1 MSSVGSISLPT
12 AGGVFDL
19 IRRGEVRTR
28 SDVAQITGLSRTA
41 VTARLSA
48 LLEAGLIVERDGESS
63 TGGRPPT
70 LLTFNAAA
78 GAVFAVAIGRSRTQ
92 LAVCDLAG
100 SVLASS
106 EADHPAGIGPDE
118 LFQRVRTEMRGL
130 LRKAG
135 VPITLV
141 RGVGLSLPGIVD
153 TATATCVEAPVMRGW
168 DGVALAPYFE
178 DLAGL
183 VVHVENDSKALALSE
198 VNGHLRTHPDLVVLK
213 ASTGLG
219 CGAFSAGDLIRGAR
233 GSAGELGHSKSPAAT
248 GRPCRCGEVG
258 CLEAVAGGWALVQES
273 VADGAAIAH
282 VRDLVALAQ
291 EGDPDARR
299 RIRESG
305 RRVGEAMA
313 TVINL
318 LNPSALVVGGD
329 LAGAYDL
336 FVAGL
341 RETLYASAAS
351 WTSNDLV
358 ILPTTHGETAGRVG
372 CAQLVVADVVSAVAV
387 DRMLLAATV

>member
-1 MSSVGSISLPT
+1 MASGGATALPT
-12 AGGVFDL
+12 AGAVFEL
-19 IRRGEVRTR
+19 IRRGDVRTR
-28 SDVAQITGLSRTA
+28 SEVAQVTGLSRTA
-41 VTARLSA
+41 VTARLTA
-48 LLEAGLIVERDGESS
+48 LLDSGLIVENDGDES
-63 TGGRPPT
+63 TGGRPPN
-70 LLTFNAAA
+70 LLEFNAAA
-78 GAVFAVAIGRSRTQ
+78 GVVFAVAIGRSRTQ

-100 SVLASS
+100 TVLASS
-106 EADHPAGIGPDE
+106 EADHPDGLGPDE
-118 LFQRVRTEMRGL
+118 LFKRVRAGLRGL
-130 LRKAG
+130 LRQAG
-135 VPITLV
+135 VADAQV
-141 RGVGLSLPGIVD
+141 RGVGLSLPGIID
-153 TATATCVEAPVMRGW
+153 TATATCIEAPVMRGW

-178 DLAGL
+178 DLAGV

-219 CGAFSAGDLIRGAR
+219 CGAFSAGALIRGTR
-233 GSAGELGHSKSPAAT
+233 GSAGEIGHSKSPAAA
-248 GRPCRCGEVG
+248 GLRCRCGEVG
-258 CLEAVAGGWALVQES
+258 CLEAVAGGWTLVQES
-273 VADGAAIAH
+273 IGDGTEIAH

-313 TVINL
+313 TVVNL

-341 RETLYASAAS
+341 RETLYASAAA

-372 CAQLVVADVVSAVAV
+372 CAQLAVADVLSVAAV
-387 DRMLLAATV
+387 DRLIAARG

>member
-1 MSSVGSISLPT
+1 MPGVASTSLPT

-19 IRRGEVRTR
+19 IRRGQVRTR
-28 SDVAQITGLSRTA
+28 SDVAQVTGLSRTA
-41 VTARLSA
+41 VTARLTA
-48 LLEAGLIVERDGESS
+48 LLESGLVVEADVESS

-70 LLTFNAAA
+70 LLAFNAAA

-92 LAVCDLAG
+92 LAVCDLSG
-100 SVLASS
+100 TVLAAS
-106 EADHPAGIGPDE
+106 EADHPDGIGPDE
-118 LFQRVRTEMRGL
+118 LFKRVRSDLRKL
-130 LRKAG
+130 LRLAG
-135 VPITLV
+135 VPIERV

-168 DGVALAPYFE
+168 DGVALAPYFA
-178 DLAGL
+178 DLVGV

-219 CGAFSAGDLIRGAR
+219 CGAFNNGVLIRGAR
-233 GSAGELGHSKSPAAT
+233 GSAGEVGHSKSAAAA
-248 GRPCRCGEVG
+248 GRSCRCGEVG

-273 VADGAAIAH
+273 AADGAEVAH

-291 EGDPDARR
+291 VGDADARR

-313 TVINL
+313 TVVNL

-372 CAQLVVADVVSAVAV
+372 CAQLVVADVVSAAAV
-387 DRMLLAATV
+387 DRMLLDATA